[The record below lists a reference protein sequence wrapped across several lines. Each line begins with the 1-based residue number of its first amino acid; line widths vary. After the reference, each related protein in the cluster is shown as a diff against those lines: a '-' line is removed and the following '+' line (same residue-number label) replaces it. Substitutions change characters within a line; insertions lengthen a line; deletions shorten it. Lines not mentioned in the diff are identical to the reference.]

1 MEKYKIMRMLC
12 MFDLP
17 VETESQRRAYRIFRK
32 ELIKEGFVMIQY
44 SIYVRICPSREYA
57 NRLENRIKKNLPE
70 EGNVRLLCVT
80 EKQYEDMK
88 LLVGSRLASETTIGT
103 ERLIII

>member
-1 MEKYKIMRMLC
+1 MRVLC

-17 VETESQRRAYRIFRK
+17 VETDIQKRAYRIFRK
-32 ELIKEGFVMIQY
+32 NLIREGFTMMQY
-44 SIYVRICPSREYA
+44 SIYVRICPSREYVK
-57 NRLENRIKKNLPE
+57 RLESRVQKFIPQ

-80 EKQYEDMK
+80 EKQYADMK
-88 LLVGSRLASETTIGT
+88 LLVGSRTTAETAIGT

>member
-17 VETESQRRAYRIFRK
+17 VETEEQRRAYRIFRK
-32 ELIKEGFVMIQY
+32 NLIQEGFVMIQY

-57 NRLENRIKKNLPE
+57 NRLENRIKKGIPQ

-80 EKQYEDMK
+80 EKQYVDMK
-88 LLVGSRLASETTIGT
+88 LLVGSRQTAETAIGT
-103 ERLIII
+103 GRLIII

>member
-1 MEKYKIMRMLC
+1 MNYKIMRVLC

-17 VETESQRRAYRIFRK
+17 METDTEKREYRVFRK
-32 ELIKEGFVMIQY
+32 NLIKEGFIMMQY
-44 SIYVRICPSREYA
+44 SVYVRVCPSREYA
-57 NRLENRIKKNLPE
+57 KRLENRIKKFTPP

-80 EKQYEDMK
+80 EKQYMDMK
-88 LLVGSRLASETTIGT
+88 LLVGSRSTAETAIGT

>member
-1 MEKYKIMRMLC
+1 

-17 VETESQRRAYRIFRK
+17 VETDVERRAYRTFRK
-32 ELIKEGFVMIQY
+32 NLIKEGFIMIQY
-44 SIYVRICPSREYA
+44 SVYVRVCPNRDYA
-57 NRLENRIKKNLPE
+57 RRLESRIQKFTPL

-80 EKQYEDMK
+80 EKQYTDMK
-88 LLVGSRLASETTIGT
+88 LLVGSRTTAETAIGT

>member
-80 EKQYEDMK
+80 EKQYADMK
-88 LLVGSRLASETTIGT
+88 LLVGSRLASETAIGT

>member
-17 VETESQRRAYRIFRK
+17 VETEEQRRAYRIFRK
-32 ELIKEGFVMIQY
+32 NLIQEGFMMIQY

-57 NRLENRIKKNLPE
+57 NRLENRIKKGIPQ

-80 EKQYEDMK
+80 EKQYADMK
-88 LLVGSRLASETTIGT
+88 LLVGSRETAETAIGT

>member
-17 VETESQRRAYRIFRK
+17 VETDEQRRAYRIFRK
-32 ELIKEGFVMIQY
+32 NLIQEGFMMIQY

-57 NRLENRIKKNLPE
+57 NRLENRIKKGIPQ

-80 EKQYEDMK
+80 EKQYADMK
-88 LLVGSRLASETTIGT
+88 LLVGSRQTAETAIGT

>member
-1 MEKYKIMRMLC
+1 MDKYNIMRMFC

-17 VETESQRRAYRIFRK
+17 VETEEQRRNYRIFRK
-32 ELIKEGFVMIQY
+32 ELIQEGFVMIQY
-44 SIYVRICPSREYA
+44 SIYVRVCPSREFA
-57 NRLENRIKKNLPE
+57 NRIENRIKKSPPL

-80 EKQYEDMK
+80 EKQYDDMK
-88 LLVGSRLASETTIGT
+88 LLVGSRQTSETAIGT

>member
-1 MEKYKIMRMLC
+1 MEQYKIMRMLC

-17 VETESQRRAYRIFRK
+17 VETEEQRRAYRVFRRN
-32 ELIKEGFVMIQY
+32 LIQEGFVMIQY
-44 SIYVRICPSREYA
+44 SIYVRVCPSREYA
-57 NRLENRIKKNLPE
+57 GRLENRLKKNLPQ

-80 EKQYEDMK
+80 EKQYADMK
-88 LLVGSRLASETTIGT
+88 LLVGSRQASETAIGT

>member
-17 VETESQRRAYRIFRK
+17 VETEEQRRAYRIFRK
-32 ELIKEGFVMIQY
+32 NLIQEGFMISQY

-57 NRLENRIKKNLPE
+57 NRLENRIKKGIPQ

-80 EKQYEDMK
+80 EKQYADMK
-88 LLVGSRLASETTIGT
+88 LLVGSRQTAETAIGT

>member
-17 VETESQRRAYRIFRK
+17 VETEEQRRAYRIFRK
-32 ELIKEGFVMIQY
+32 NLIQEGFMMIQY

-57 NRLENRIKKNLPE
+57 NRLENRIKKGIPH

-80 EKQYEDMK
+80 EKQYADMK
-88 LLVGSRLASETTIGT
+88 LLVGSRQTAETAIGT

>member
-17 VETESQRRAYRIFRK
+17 VETEEQRRAYRIFRK
-32 ELIKEGFVMIQY
+32 NLIQEGFMMIQY

-57 NRLENRIKKNLPE
+57 NRLENRIKKGIPQ

-80 EKQYEDMK
+80 EKQYADMK
-88 LLVGSRLASETTIGT
+88 LLVGSRQAAETAIGT